1 MKTLTQPRTLA
12 VTLLCAIGLS
22 MAAASAHANSPVS
35 DLARLDGSIGRTV
48 DAFTDGRLAPVR
60 AIRSPMAPTTAVG
73 TRSRMVPHNGP
84 RDPYTD
90 GARGANEAAA
100 ASATAPDCAP
110 AFHLGWK
117 RQPLWPI
124 NRSVVKK

>member
-48 DAFTDGRLAPVR
+48 DAFTDGARTGPRDPFTDGAHNGRRDPFTDG
-60 AIRSPMAPTTAVG
+60 A
-73 TRSRMVPHNGP
+73 HNGP

-90 GARGANEAAA
+90 GARGTNEA
-100 ASATAPDCAP
+100 
-110 AFHLGWK
+110 
-117 RQPLWPI
+117 
-124 NRSVVKK
+124 RSSFSDGA